1 MYSLDEL
8 KKQNQEISDLC
19 DVLAVVMEQPALH
32 DNPFVCEL
40 MSRFKEKVWMHLVFE
55 DNTLYVALLH
65 NENKNISQMAKAFHD
80 SAKEIKHHFSGFVR
94 QLCNAPAT
102 EAEHQSLITESSRI
116 FSLIRERVEYEN
128 TKIFP
133 LVDSH

>member
-8 KKQNQEISDLC
+8 KKQNQEISHLC

-32 DNPFVCEL
+32 KNPYVCEL

-94 QLCNAPAT
+94 QLCSAPAT
-102 EAEHQSLITESSRI
+102 ESEHQSLITESRRI

-133 LVDSH
+133 LVESH